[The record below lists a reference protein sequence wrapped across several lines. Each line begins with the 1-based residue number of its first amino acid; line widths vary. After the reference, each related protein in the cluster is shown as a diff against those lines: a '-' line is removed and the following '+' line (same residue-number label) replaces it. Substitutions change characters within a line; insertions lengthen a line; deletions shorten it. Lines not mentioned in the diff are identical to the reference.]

1 MRKPNL
7 TKRENNINKILDE
20 FADKLFNE
28 LLELKK
34 QHE

>member
-7 TKRENNINKILDE
+7 TKRELNINKILDE
-20 FADKLFNE
+20 FADNLFNE

-34 QHE
+34 HE

>member
-20 FADKLFNE
+20 FSDNLFNE

-34 QHE
+34 HE